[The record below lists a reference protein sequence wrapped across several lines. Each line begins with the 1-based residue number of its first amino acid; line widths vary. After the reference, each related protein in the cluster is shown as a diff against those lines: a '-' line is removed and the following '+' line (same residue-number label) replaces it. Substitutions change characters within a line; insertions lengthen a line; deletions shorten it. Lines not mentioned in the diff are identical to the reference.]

1 MMFGRVFVLF
11 SFIAALT
18 LDGAAIAQEAPERGI
33 AIEFLLHEKVAAS
46 DGVPLAVT
54 VWKPASDGDQFPTVL
69 VATPYVSDESQAR
82 ARVYA
87 ARGYAMAS
95 LDLRGRGASKGEYVP
110 LSDHGDDICQAIAW
124 IKAQPW
130 SDGNVVMR
138 GGSYRGMTQWMA
150 ARSCPK
156 ALKTMIPTASVYPG
170 HDFPVFDGHRSQ
182 KYTATWLSFV
192 TGPALNLNLFVDSE
206 YWNEREATSYRE
218 NTPFHLYDDFAGAPS
233 PHFLAWVE
241 TLSNPAIWAASQWNP
256 DDYAKM
262 NVPALTITGHY
273 DGDQPGALRYYRE
286 HQAHAPIHV
295 ARDHYLVM
303 GPWTHGGTRA
313 PKRKLGQG
321 VEFGPASV
329 FDMNQ
334 FNLDW
339 FDWRLGRGPKPE
351 LLIRR
356 IAYYVGGAEEWRHA
370 DRLEDIAIEARVFYL
385 SATPDE
391 AYDVFRS
398 GRLTTAPAIGE
409 APHIFKSDPLDTS
422 PIDLSDT
429 HWNEIRGG
437 EFRATSPAYMPQT
450 LVFHSASFAEEATL
464 AGQMRAKLFL
474 EMDTPDADIFVTVYA
489 IFPNGEPLYLG
500 GDVVRARFRD
510 GFEPGLV
517 EPGNVHAY
525 EFENFFWNAWTLP
538 AGTRLRFTIGPYNDP
553 SAQKNYNSGGKLA
566 FETSKDARV
575 ATIKLYHNSDYPS
588 ILEIPIASE

>member
-1 MMFGRVFVLF
+1 MMFGRAFALF
-11 SFIAALT
+11 SLMAALT
-18 LDGAAIAQEAPERGI
+18 QMGAAIAQETPESDV
-33 AIEFLLHEKVAAS
+33 AIEIQLHEKVVAR

-54 VWKPASDGDQFPTVL
+54 VWKPATDGQKFPTVL
-69 VATPYVSDESQAR
+69 IATPYVSDEAQAR

-95 LDLRGRGASKGEYVP
+95 LDLRGRGASKGAYVP
-110 LSDHGDDICQAIAW
+110 LSDHGEDICQAIAW

-150 ARSCPK
+150 ARSCPNEI
-156 ALKTMIPTASVYPG
+156 KTMIPTASVYPG

-192 TGPALNLNLFVDSE
+192 TGPALNLNLFADSE
-206 YWNEREATSYRE
+206 YWNERETTSYRE
-218 NTPFHLYDDFAGAPS
+218 NTPFHLYDAFAGAPS
-233 PHFLAWVE
+233 PHFQTWVA
-241 TLSNPAIWAASQWNP
+241 TLSNPAAWAASQWNP
-256 DDYAKM
+256 EDYGKM
-262 NVPALTITGHY
+262 SIPVLTITGHY

-286 HQAHAPIHV
+286 HQTHAPNHV

-313 PKRKLGQG
+313 PKRELGQG
-321 VEFGPASV
+321 VEFGPDAV
-329 FDMNQ
+329 FDMDQ

-351 LLIRR
+351 LLNRR

-370 DRLEDIAIEARVFYL
+370 DSLEDISTETRAFYL
-385 SATPDE
+385 SASRDE

-398 GRLTTAPAIGE
+398 GRLMDAPVPSE
-409 APHIFKSDPLDTS
+409 APHKFLSDPLDTS

-437 EFRATSPAYMPQT
+437 EFRATAPAHMPQT
-450 LVFHSASFAEEATL
+450 LVFHSTAFAEEATL

-474 EMDTPDADIFVTVYA
+474 ELDTPDADIFVTVYA

-510 GFEPGLV
+510 GLEPALV

-553 SAQKNYNSGGKLA
+553 SAQKNYNSGGKLG
-566 FETSKDARV
+566 FETSGDARA

-588 ILEIPIASE
+588 LLEIPIASK